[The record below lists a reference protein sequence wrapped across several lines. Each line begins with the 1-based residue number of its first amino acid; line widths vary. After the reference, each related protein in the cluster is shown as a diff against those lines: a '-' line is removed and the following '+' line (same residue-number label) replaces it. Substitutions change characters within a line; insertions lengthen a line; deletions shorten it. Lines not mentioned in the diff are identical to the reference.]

1 MNSIKFT
8 SKLADGS
15 FNSKNVVSHKPP
27 VVIYESVMLVAAAVA
42 AAICAVP
49 VPIPGCNGY
58 RRVVIASGNFFDDD
72 CVDGTAQSLSFS
84 ISWFV

>member
-27 VVIYESVMLVAAAVA
+27 VVMYGSVIFDVV
-42 AAICAVP
+42 CKRSS
-49 VPIPGCNGY
+49 GY
-58 RRVVIASGNFFDDD
+58 RRVVIANGNFFVDD
-72 CVDGTAQSLSFS
+72 CDDGTAQSLSFS
-84 ISWFV
+84 IS

>member
-27 VVIYESVMLVAAAVA
+27 VVMYVSAMPATAAAVVVGVA
-42 AAICAVP
+42 P
-49 VPIPGCNGY
+49 LCNRSSGY
-58 RRVVIASGNFFDDD
+58 RRVVIASGNFFADD
-72 CVDGTAQSLSFS
+72 CDDGTAQSLSFS
-84 ISWFV
+84 IS